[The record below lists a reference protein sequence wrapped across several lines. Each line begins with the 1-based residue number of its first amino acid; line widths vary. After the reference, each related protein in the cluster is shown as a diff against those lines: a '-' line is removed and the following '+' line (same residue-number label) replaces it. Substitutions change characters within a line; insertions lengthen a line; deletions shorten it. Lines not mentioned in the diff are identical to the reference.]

1 MKNYEMRAFAYWFA
15 FLLLL
20 LAMTSCRTK
29 QVDSSKSKVDE
40 QRALLELIK
49 KDNLSRLAKEQELKE
64 KQTKE
69 LLQVLSNLNISYEGK
84 SIDDKL
90 DVLLKRTPEGD
101 VKASFSG
108 VGNANFKQD
117 EKYDFSSFEYSLY
130 ERQDSLHQVMM
141 DELHKVSESIKASY
155 FEKNKE
161 VEVKGFQFGGW
172 LTFGFIVLFLVLLW
186 WLNRKFKVFS

>member
-1 MKNYEMRAFAYWFA
+1 MKNYEIKAFAYWFA

-20 LAMTSCRTK
+20 VALTSCRTK
-29 QVDSSKSKVDE
+29 QVDSSKSQVDAE
-40 QRALLELIK
+40 SSLLELIK
-49 KDNLSRLAKEQELKE
+49 KDNLSRLTKEQELQE

-69 LLQVLSNLNISYEGK
+69 LLQMLSSLNISYEGK
-84 SIDDKL
+84 NIDDKL

-130 ERQDSLHQVMM
+130 QRQDSLHQVMM
-141 DELHKVSESIKASY
+141 DELNKVNASIKASH

-172 LTFGFIVLFLVLLW
+172 LTFGLIVLFLVLLW
-186 WLNRKFKVFS
+186 WLKRKFKVFS